1 MILCSL
7 HSLSRSEIKTKILAA
22 SGFKNLMEM
31 TGGGSSDSHSNGIEE
46 VSENFLNGRYMDFQR
61 QVSQIASQL
70 KFDLFFGSNI
80 DTIMRGIRKKALIQY
95 VTPYKVIDMREIAKA
110 FDLTIENVE
119 AEIAELI
126 VTKQI

>member
-1 MILCSL
+1 
-7 HSLSRSEIKTKILAA
+7 LAA

-31 TGGGSSDSHSNGIEE
+31 TGSGSSDSQSNGTEE
-46 VSENFLNGRYMDFQR
+46 VIENFLNGRYMDFQR